1 MEALL
6 SCARCQRHCHRRKA
20 SPLSLPTKSC
30 QPHLPVVKVE
40 ETKGGYI
47 RQQPG
52 RFEQHVQATWRL
64 PKILFRVFI
73 AQLLRWVMFACC
85 RFSRVMSSALSLALI
100 LIVLSAILLAYDNSR
115 WGAGYFPNVE
125 LTT

>member
-40 ETKGGYI
+40 ETKAVTFGSS
-47 RQQPG
+47 PAALSNM
-52 RFEQHVQATWRL
+52 FKQHVQATWRL
-64 PKILFRVFI
+64 PEILFRVFI

-100 LIVLSAILLAYDNSR
+100 LIVPSAILLAYDNSR
-115 WGAGYFPNVE
+115 WG
-125 LTT
+125 

>member
-40 ETKGGYI
+40 ETKAVTFGSSPAALSNMFKQHGGC
-47 RQQPG
+47 RK
-52 RFEQHVQATWRL
+52 FC
-64 PKILFRVFI
+64 
-73 AQLLRWVMFACC
+73 FACHC
-85 RFSRVMSSALSLALI
+85 AAFEVGHVC
-100 LIVLSAILLAYDNSR
+100 VLSFFKSHVKR
-115 WGAGYFPNVE
+115 TVSGADSDCALCHSFG
-125 LTT
+125 L